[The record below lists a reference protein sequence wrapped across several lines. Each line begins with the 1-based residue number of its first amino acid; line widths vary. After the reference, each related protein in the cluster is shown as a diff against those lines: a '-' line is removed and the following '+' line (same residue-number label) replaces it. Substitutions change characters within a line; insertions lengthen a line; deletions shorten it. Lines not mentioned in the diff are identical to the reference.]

1 MSESEISQIQS
12 QAQSQTDNLQAKTDA
27 RALLERL
34 YREIGLSAVS
44 AALELRERDMPV
56 ADTPARHRGDDIAA

>member
-1 MSESEISQIQS
+1 MSESEISPTQS
-12 QAQSQTDNLQAKTDA
+12 PAPSQTDNLQAKMDA

-56 ADTPARHRGDDIAA
+56 AGTPARHRGDDIAA